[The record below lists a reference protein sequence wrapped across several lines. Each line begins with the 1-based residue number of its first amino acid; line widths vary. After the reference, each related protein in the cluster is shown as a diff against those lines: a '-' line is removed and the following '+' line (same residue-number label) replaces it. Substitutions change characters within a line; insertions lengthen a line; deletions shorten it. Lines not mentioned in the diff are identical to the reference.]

1 MSWYLE
7 HSFIREEGKVMWWCK
22 LNVSFHVNTQRPI
35 DSCFISSHSIIFNLT
50 SRAGQ
55 ESLFVTLFLIF
66 ESVDL
71 RPKPTHPDQRCLS
84 WLSKLL
90 NFETFEYHP
99 YQWSKWLSILANVAI
114 FRQIVSTFR
123 PLPAY
128 FIFQKYCMLASG
140 GIWKTLFYLSIT
152 LLQDFPFHTPVSYE
166 KALRSF
172 DKRTNLQDGI
182 LELWGNFF

>member
-1 MSWYLE
+1 
-7 HSFIREEGKVMWWCK
+7 MWWCQ

-35 DSCFISSHSIIFNLT
+35 DSCFIFSHSIISLLT

-71 RPKPTHPDQRCLS
+71 RPKPPTTFRPTLPQLTFQIIN
-84 WLSKLL
+84 LK
-90 NFETFEYHP
+90 TFEYHP

-128 FIFQKYCMLASG
+128 FIFQKYCIACVR
-140 GIWKTLFYLSIT
+140 WYLKNFVLLIYHTFARFPLLHTSRLRKSIAV
-152 LLQDFPFHTPVSYE
+152 F
-166 KALRSF
+166 
-172 DKRTNLQDGI
+172 
-182 LELWGNFF
+182 

>member
-1 MSWYLE
+1 
-7 HSFIREEGKVMWWCK
+7 MWWCK

-35 DSCFISSHSIIFNLT
+35 DSCFISSHSIISLLT

-66 ESVDL
+66 ESDWFNQL
-71 RPKPTHPDQRCLS
+71 TSDPNPQPHTPTKVALVAFPNYWTLKLS
-84 WLSKLL
+84 
-90 NFETFEYHP
+90 TA
-99 YQWSKWLSILANVAI
+99 ILANMAI